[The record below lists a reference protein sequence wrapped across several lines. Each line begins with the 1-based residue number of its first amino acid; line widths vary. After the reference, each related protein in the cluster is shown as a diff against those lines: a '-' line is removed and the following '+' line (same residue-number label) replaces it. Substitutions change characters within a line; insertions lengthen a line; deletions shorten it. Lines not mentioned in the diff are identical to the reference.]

1 MKERKNETLHKKKKQ
16 MNKKMVRKTHN
27 QETDRQIN
35 ITIKKDTKRQ
45 TDSLTNILYYQERNS
60 KQNIKRQYQLHKIK
74 KTSHS

>member
-1 MKERKNETLHKKKKQ
+1 MKTRKNETLHKKKKQ
-16 MNKKMVRKTHN
+16 MSKKMVRKTHI